1 MTVID
6 PFEAAERVP
15 AVTFKDAPIGTSYTM
30 TVRGGAEKV
39 QGRDFESG
47 ELAVWQNKDGS
58 TSPKYS
64 AVIPVTMPDGED
76 RALWA
81 VIPSAMFAAL
91 QEARKQAGNVPFE
104 KGGTLVVQYHA
115 DKPNEKNPRLNPAK
129 QYRAK
134 YTPPA
139 GGPASDPFSAP
150 TAAAPPAPAASDDS
164 PPW

>member
-1 MTVID
+1 MSVD

-15 AVTFKDAPIGTSYTM
+15 AVTFKDKPKSTSYTV
-30 TVRGGAEKV
+30 TVRGNAEKV
-39 QGRDFESG
+39 QGRDFETG
-47 ELAVWQNKDGS
+47 ELAVWKNKDGS

-64 AVIPVTMPDGED
+64 AVIPVTMEDGED

-91 QEARKQAGNVPFE
+91 QEARKQAGNKPFE
-104 KGGTLVVQYHA
+104 KGGKLTVQYYD

-129 QYRAK
+129 QYRAR
-134 YTPPA
+134 YE
-139 GGPASDPFSAP
+139 
-150 TAAAPPAPAASDDS
+150 PPAPADVFADVGASSNSAGSDD

>member
-6 PFEAAERVP
+6 PFETAEKVP
-15 AVTFKDAPIGTSYTM
+15 AVTFKDKPIGTSYTM

-39 QGRDFESG
+39 QGRDFETG
-47 ELAVWQNKDGS
+47 EMAVWKNKDGS
-58 TSPKYS
+58 TPPKYS
-64 AVIPVTMPDGED
+64 AVIPVTMEDGED

-91 QEARKQAGNVPFE
+91 QEARKNAGGVSFA
-104 KGGTLVVQYHA
+104 KGGKLVVQYYD

-134 YTPPA
+134 YDPPG
-139 GGPASDPFSAP
+139 GGPDPFTSAGASSSAAP
-150 TAAAPPAPAASDDS
+150 TAQVDDS